1 MHESQV
7 YFHEQVYE
15 FMQTYA
21 ECPDNYEY
29 IQYIQKQQVEHY
41 SAPSAEGEADCA
53 YERAV

>member
-29 IQYIQKQQVEHY
+29 VQYIQKQQDEHY
-41 SAPSAEGEADCA
+41 SAPSAEDEADCA